1 MKRILFSMLGLGFV
15 GLVLTFAIRNM
26 PVPLQGETKEIF
38 ATLEPECDPGQ
49 VETLWTWTITGF
61 DVYDPALAP
70 DHITV
75 EWTDGNEIVPHRG
88 FTGTGFAKYSTDSH
102 GTDVSP
108 YVGASAI
115 IFVDWE
121 GIFRISHPVCPL
133 EGTPT
138 PTQPPP
144 PADTPTPTAPA
155 SSSTPTD
162 PGTGPTDTPTPTTT
176 GGVGIPT
183 ETPTPTTTGGVGI
196 PTETPTPTSG
206 TATVFPPVGSVTATV
221 GLNTP
226 PVGASGGT
234 PTAPPLLPTTGES
247 PLNLYL
253 GLEWFF
259 GFLLI
264 ALLAGIAFRSISR
277 TKSQ

>member
-1 MKRILFSMLGLGFV
+1 MGLGIV
-15 GLVLTFAIRNM
+15 GLVLMFAIRTAS
-26 PVPLQGETKEIF
+26 VPLQGELKEIF

-49 VETLWTWTITGF
+49 VENLWTWTITGF

-75 EWTDGNEIVPHRG
+75 EWTDGDETVPFRG
-88 FTGTGFAKYSTDSH
+88 FTGAGFAKYSTDSH
-102 GTDVSP
+102 GTDVTP
-108 YVGASAI
+108 YVGASAF
-115 IFVDWE
+115 IFAEWE
-121 GIFRISHPVCPL
+121 GIFRISHPVCPADS
-133 EGTPT
+133 TPT

-144 PADTPTPTAPA
+144 PDTSTPTPTSPV
-155 SSSTPTD
+155 TD
-162 PGTGPTDTPTPTTT
+162 PTDTPTPTTT

-206 TATVFPPVGSVTATV
+206 TATVFPPVGTPSATA

-226 PVGASGGT
+226 PAGGSGTT
-234 PTAPPLLPTTGES
+234 PTAPPLLPTTGEP
-247 PLNLYL
+247 PLNLYV

-259 GFLLI
+259 GFLFVL
-264 ALLAGIAFRSISR
+264 LLAGIAYRSMSKA
-277 TKSQ
+277 KSQ